1 MRLPFQAGRTE
12 PPSGRTTRMRRIG
25 RVNRVVGAYRDS
37 SDDVRKLF
45 EAAQEVARESV
56 EIALRVADER
66 DLSPHDVIRTAF
78 MMLQGLSLTRPL
90 PRPPSPEAPPTDS
103 PRGPGVQTD

>member
-1 MRLPFQAGRTE
+1 
-12 PPSGRTTRMRRIG
+12 
-25 RVNRVVGAYRDS
+25 VVGAYRDS

-90 PRPPSPEAPPTDS
+90 PRPPSPETAPTDS